1 VDPVVT
7 AERSLSVDSGL
18 LVSGLADGGPA
29 QAAGVEVGDVIIA
42 VDAAPIAKYT
52 DLRRLM
58 LYRYRVGDTVTLR
71 VVRAAV
77 TLEFEVTLD
86 ELVF

>member
-1 VDPVVT
+1 M
-7 AERSLSVDSGL
+7 L
-18 LVSGLADGGPA
+18 GLADDGPT
-29 QAAGVEVGDVIIA
+29 QAGGVEVGDVIVA
-42 VDAAPIAKYT
+42 VDDAPIAKFT

-58 LYRYRVGDTVTLR
+58 LNRYRVGDTVTLR